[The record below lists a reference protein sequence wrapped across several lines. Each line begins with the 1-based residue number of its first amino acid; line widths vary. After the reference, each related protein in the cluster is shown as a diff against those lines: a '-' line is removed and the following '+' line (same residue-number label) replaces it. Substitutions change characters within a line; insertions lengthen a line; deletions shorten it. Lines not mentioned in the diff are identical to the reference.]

1 LTVTS
6 GNLAAETLHCNFTSI
21 EAFFNYSTEHG
32 LNITAEI
39 EQCPNLCILTFGTGN
54 PDLSGIGMMYAYS
67 FQVALT
73 IIFGPVLRGLDIFDN
88 SLPQWDV
95 FYLRKLFKEIID
107 VQTIFWESNGFLIMA
122 SAVATLVRMGQHPTI
137 FEIAEMQILNF
148 VQLNSLLVIFFC
160 LIHPIARWWQRFLQ
174 FLLGFALATAALSQS
189 QLSGHSE
196 TDWLQAS
203 LGCQNEP
210 AFRKVTPVPYNKAV
224 VYAAAGLCILSFFA
238 QTTTTVFPRI
248 QQRPS
253 LRRVLA
259 ILTVV
264 WSLLTTL
271 SLVGMVWGLV
281 KLWGQRSE
289 LIKVAGPEFE
299 DNEWGF
305 GQVAALFTWLP
316 IPVEISY
323 KLNGMSE

>member
-1 LTVTS
+1 
-6 GNLAAETLHCNFTSI
+6 
-21 EAFFNYSTEHG
+21 
-32 LNITAEI
+32 
-39 EQCPNLCILTFGTGN
+39 
-54 PDLSGIGMMYAYS
+54 
-67 FQVALT
+67 
-73 IIFGPVLRGLDIFDN
+73 
-88 SLPQWDV
+88 
-95 FYLRKLFKEIID
+95 
-107 VQTIFWESNGFLIMA
+107 MA

-323 KLNGMSE
+323 KLNDWMKEQSSTWSRFQAVAAPYGESRNDDRQGEHVAMAPATTANKGGTVAQIRSQGSGDGSV